1 MQFEATDFPGLLLLQ
16 PRVFH
21 DERGYF
27 METYHLQEFTGAGLD
42 VRFVQDNHS
51 QSVRGT
57 LRGLHYQL
65 AHPQGKLVRVVRGEV
80 FDVAVDLR
88 RKSAQFGRWFGI
100 RLSETNLR
108 QVYIPPGFAHGF
120 YTISD
125 IADVVYKC
133 TDFYHRASERTLL
146 WSDPVL
152 GIDWPGTQPLLS
164 AKDAAGTLLRD
175 APCFDQVQGMWRE
188 DCGS

>member
-1 MQFEATDFPGLLLLQ
+1 MQFEATNFPGLLLLQ

-65 AHPQGKLVRVVRGEV
+65 VHPQGKLVRVVRGEV

-100 RLSETNLR
+100 RLSETNWR
-108 QVYIPPGFAHGF
+108 QIYIPPGFAHGF

-175 APCFDQVQGMWRE
+175 ALCFD
-188 DCGS
+188 